1 MEGLGVVEKVKIVPR
16 THLNFPIRSEMCY
29 RRANWSSATTAA
41 ATTDLEK
48 IRTELE
54 RGGKRGDVEEV
65 RVPTKVLGFDR
76 ISPNFGKIHPFR

>member
-29 RRANWSSATTAA
+29 RRVNWSSATAAA

-54 RGGKRGDVEEV
+54 RGGEEGRRGGGACTNKV
-65 RVPTKVLGFDR
+65 RIR
-76 ISPNFGKIHPFR
+76 PN